1 MVINAAVES
10 LRLYDMDETEC
21 AQWEST
27 LGLSIPTDEQGI
39 KLYSPLHIKLF
50 QNIKKHLSLGRTLD
64 DIRHLIVLPP
74 GDVLA
79 VSSSQATSQ
88 AKQPGTST
96 GMTSPFP
103 VSSSSAA
110 TVMARTV
117 HAEPAAPVSEPPFYE
132 ESGYAPDSY
141 EAALYGSDAYLTN
154 DMFDEED
161 SPWEVVESASY
172 ALQPEIPVEELD
184 PMMEIKAV
192 GLQTPD
198 STLSDWEQQLDDVN
212 QTLNNQPSAS
222 QLALSARLKQEL
234 SGDNATSDLEST
246 ETAITLFDVSVAK
259 RQPLSANM
267 QKKINRFASMPSA
280 SSLSSSVN
288 STATPSDLAV
298 TSDVPVSLSVASAKV
313 TGQQGDL
320 LLLVDRLMTEKDDL
334 MGKLQDME
342 KLNAHLYQTNGL
354 YQKRI
359 DEMNQVI
366 AGLQKQLDVHDNVR
380 LLEEK
385 TLLQKQLIQLEGQHS
400 AADKTIAQLSQQID
414 YLDERIQNKT
424 HPQLFIGHWLEEATL
439 KAIDFDN
446 FGVNIEPQRSRL
458 FTINS
463 APERVYASTAMIE
476 VSYDY
481 QANTLWKRQETLIA
495 VLMDENRIEGEL
507 IAEFVLDG
515 APVARAIYS
524 VTCYRQINSGS

>member
-1 MVINAAVES
+1 MVINTAVES

-21 AQWEST
+21 AQWETS
-27 LGLSIPTDEQGI
+27 LGLTIPTDEQGV
-39 KLYSPLHIKLF
+39 KRYSPLHIKLF

-64 DIRHLIVLPP
+64 EIRHLIVLPP
-74 GDVLA
+74 GDVLTA
-79 VSSSQATSQ
+79 STPRPQQPTASS
-88 AKQPGTST
+88 
-96 GMTSPFP
+96 GMTSPF
-103 VSSSSAA
+103 STSAA
-110 TVMARTV
+110 QVMPRTV
-117 HAEPAAPVSEPPFYE
+117 HSDRYPIIEEEPPFYE

-141 EAALYGSDAYLTN
+141 EAALYGSDAYVPTEG
-154 DMFDEED
+154 FESEE

-172 ALQPEIPVEELD
+172 MIESDSPVGTELD

-192 GLQTPD
+192 GLQTPEPAR
-198 STLSDWEQQLDDVN
+198 SDWEHQLEDVN
-212 QTLNNQPSAS
+212 QTLAQQPSS
-222 QLALSARLKQEL
+222 TQSALSARLKQEL
-234 SGDNATSDLEST
+234 SGEISMMGLVAPADPENSDA
-246 ETAITLFDVSVAK
+246 AITLFDVSVAK
-259 RQPLSANM
+259 RQPLSSSM
-267 QKKINRFASMPSA
+267 QKKINRFASVPSSPLQSATNTIA
-280 SSLSSSVN
+280 SRADAN
-288 STATPSDLAV
+288 T
-298 TSDVPVSLSVASAKV
+298 SLSVASAKV
-313 TGQQGDL
+313 TGQQGDM

-334 MGKLQDME
+334 MTKLQDME

-359 DEMNQVI
+359 DEMNQLI
-366 AGLQKQLDVHDNVR
+366 ASLQKQLDVHDNVR
-380 LLEEK
+380 LLSEK
-385 TLLQKQLIQLEGQHS
+385 TELQKQLIQLESQHN

-414 YLDERIQNKT
+414 YLDGCIQNKT

-446 FGVNIEPQRSRL
+446 FGVNIEPERSRL

-463 APERVYASTAMIE
+463 APERIYASTAMIE

-524 VTCYRQINSGS
+524 VVCYRQVNQSP